1 MFEVAYSSI
10 QWWMSIRVKSMQSDS
25 ISCSSFFFVHM
36 EMNQGTLVT
45 DIYIVHIMTWAW
57 FHYVVYMVLLSVVSK
72 VSLSTLSITQL
83 NRSGDRTQPCLTPLT
98 TWNSSDVP
106 SAVLTRHQVSVY
118 ISWMMSVRW

>member
-1 MFEVAYSSI
+1 MFEVAYSRI

-45 DIYIVHIMTWAW
+45 DIYIVHIMTWAR

-106 SAVLTRHQVSVY
+106 SAVPLGTKCQY
-118 ISWMMSVRW
+118 TFLG